1 MPLRAGSGGP
11 FSMFAILSKETE
23 SAMDFFEAV
32 VLGVVQG
39 LTEFLPVSSSGHLV
53 LFQKL
58 FGIHEPVLAFD
69 IAVHVGT
76 LLAVVAYF
84 SRDLLAIVKGVA
96 TYFGTCVST
105 RRFAMPDASA
115 PQAQMAAVI
124 VIGSIPTG
132 IIGILFKDVAEELFS
147 SVLLVGVSLC
157 VTGILL
163 LFTRVARPSQNSTSP
178 PSALKAIV
186 VGIAQGL
193 AIVPG
198 ISRSGATIA
207 TALYLGLDRETAARF
222 SFLLSIPAVAGAGLL
237 GALDLVGGTAI
248 PVPVMATGLVVSALV
263 GYASLALLVWI
274 VKRGRMHLFAPYCF
288 IIGAA
293 AIVFSLR

>member
-1 MPLRAGSGGP
+1 M
-11 FSMFAILSKETE
+11 AIFVTPSKETE
-23 SAMDFFEAV
+23 LAMDFVEAV
-32 VLGVVQG
+32 VLGVIQG

-53 LFQKL
+53 LFQHL

-76 LLAVVAYF
+76 LLAVIVYF
-84 SRDLLAIVKGVA
+84 ARDLLAIVKGVA
-96 TYFGTCVST
+96 AFFGTCISE
-105 RRFAMPDASA
+105 RRLGMPGASA
-115 PQAQMAAVI
+115 PHAQMAVVI

-132 IIGILFKDVAEELFS
+132 IMGIVFKDAAETLFS

-157 VTGILL
+157 ITGVLL
-163 LFTRVARPSQNSTSP
+163 LGTRMARPSQTGMAP
-178 PSALKAIV
+178 PTPVKAVI

-207 TALYLGLDRETAARF
+207 TGLYLGLDRETAARF

-237 GALDLVGGTAI
+237 GALDLVGGAAI
-248 PVPVMATGLVVSALV
+248 PVPVMASGLVVSALV

-274 VKRGRMHLFAPYCF
+274 VKQGRMHLFAPYCF
-288 IIGAA
+288 IIGAI
-293 AIVFSLR
+293 AIVFGIR